1 MTDHTTRPPSKVD
14 VGTLPDLRVMEDA
27 GPERLHN
34 IIVGVFYMVLEDA
47 LMFPPHAAS
56 QL

>member
-34 IIVGVFYMVLEDA
+34 IIVGVFYMVLERA
-47 LMFPPHAAS
+47 LIFLPHAFS
-56 QL
+56 